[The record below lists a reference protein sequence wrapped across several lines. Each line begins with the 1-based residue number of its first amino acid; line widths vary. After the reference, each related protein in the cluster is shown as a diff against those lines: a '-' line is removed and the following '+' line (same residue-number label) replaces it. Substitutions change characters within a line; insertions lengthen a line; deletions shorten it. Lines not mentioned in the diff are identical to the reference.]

1 MSSSLRSP
9 GWTVQP
15 SFVPYGPTSPVTLL
29 TDDVGLTQLAGEPA
43 VAWQTPWEELAN
55 VQLTRFV
62 RGMALFA
69 TTGGVRYCWRK
80 NDRSDYEMLRAVV
93 VAHGGRSVHQRRR
106 GAIYAV
112 VVIVLLASVAGG
124 IGAWFA
130 RGSNGASDLAR
141 ARAVNLTL
149 KDLPSS
155 FTTTTLSAFADLF
168 PSNVPV
174 KVTTTTAPATPNP
187 KFEKIVKQFQSCM
200 GVSNKKDRVYGA
212 AGQEPLYQVSSQY
225 FTSTKFHGIEV
236 ASTTQYYDTTLMV
249 HKDTAEMS
257 LKPFGGCFA
266 ASQANILHTYAG
278 GSVPGAA
285 VNFRPHTF
293 LDGWSRGGVTT
304 ITLPGIPTPV
314 HLVLVEITSGHFE
327 VTMAAIVESWPKAKP
342 FVSTLVSTLLSRMK
356 STSSAAV

>member
-1 MSSSLRSP
+1 MSPSLRST
-9 GWTVQP
+9 GWAVQP

-29 TDDVGLTQLAGEPA
+29 VDEVGLTQLAGAPA
-43 VAWQTPWEELAN
+43 VAWQTPWDELAN

-62 RGMALFA
+62 RGVALFA

-80 NDRSDYEMLRAVV
+80 NDRSDYEMLRAVII
-93 VAHGGRSVHQRRR
+93 AHGGQAVAQRRR
-106 GAIYAV
+106 GAVYAV
-112 VVIVLLASVAGG
+112 VAIVLLASLAGG

-130 RGSNGASDLAR
+130 RGSNGAADLAR
-141 ARAVNLTL
+141 ARTVNLTL

-168 PSNVPV
+168 PSNAPV
-174 KVTTTTAPATPNP
+174 TVTTTTAPPKPDP

-212 AGQEPLYQVSSQY
+212 AGQEPLYQVSSKY

-249 HKDTAEMS
+249 KKDTAEMS
-257 LKPFGGCFA
+257 QKPFGGCFA
-266 ASQANILHTYAG
+266 GSQANILHTYAG

-285 VNFRPHTF
+285 VSFRLKTF
-293 LDGWSRGGVTT
+293 EAGWSSGGVTT
-304 ITLPGIPTPV
+304 ITLPGISTPV

-327 VTMAAIVESWPKAKP
+327 VTMAAIVVAWPKAEP
-342 FVSTLVSTLLSRMK
+342 FISTLVSTLLSRMK
-356 STSSAAV
+356 STTSAAV